1 VKPNV
6 PLLFL
11 FSVALGLVGGLSLAF
26 GLEYMDDTVSSQAEI
41 EERLG
46 LPFLGLLP
54 AIPEDIAPDPL
65 SRDLH
70 MHRHPNSS
78 VAECCRAIRT
88 NLLFMSPDK
97 PFRTMLVSS
106 SGPREGKSTAV
117 ISLGVTMAQSGSRVL
132 IVDTDMR
139 RPRLHKA
146 FGVPNDLGVS
156 SLVVGE
162 GSLDAAV
169 KSTEVAN
176 LFVLPCGPIPPNPA
190 ELLHTGA
197 FKDLLKSVS
206 AKFDRVILDSP
217 PIGPLTDAVILG
229 TQVDGVVLV
238 LKAGET
244 SREMV
249 KRTARALIDVK
260 ARMFG
265 VVLNQADLADPRYGQ
280 YYYAYQ
286 HYGQVYKES
295 QG

>member
-1 VKPNV
+1 
-6 PLLFL
+6 
-11 FSVALGLVGGLSLAF
+11 
-26 GLEYMDDTVSSQAEI
+26 
-41 EERLG
+41 
-46 LPFLGLLP
+46 
-54 AIPEDIAPDPL
+54 
-65 SRDLH
+65 
-70 MHRHPNSS
+70 
-78 VAECCRAIRT
+78 
-88 NLLFMSPDK
+88 MS
-97 PFRTMLVSS
+97 
-106 SGPREGKSTAV
+106 
-117 ISLGVTMAQSGSRVL
+117 QSGSRVL

-169 KSTEVAN
+169 KSTEVPN
-176 LFVLPCGPIPPNPA
+176 LFVLPCGPVPPNPA
-190 ELLHTGA
+190 ELLHTEA
-197 FKDLLKSVS
+197 FKELLKSVS

-217 PIGPLTDAVILG
+217 PIGPLTDAVILA

-260 ARMFG
+260 AKMFG